1 MVNGNNNSRI
11 INGLPSPE
19 GKWPEM
25 AAIYR
30 FGDFICG
37 GVVWNENTIL
47 TAGHCICIKGSLPE
61 GCEID
66 EDLSTY
72 KIILGHHIRSEADDY
87 YKFDIE
93 SVHLHP
99 NYEPDYLMYD
109 IAVVRLKRLIELDG
123 LNEKVKCACEP
134 QPLKNLRTD
143 LCFALGWGTMDPK
156 RIILADHLQE
166 VIIPIQNEQWCREY
180 QSMPGYN
187 PEYHICVSNPEGGK
201 DACKGDSGGPLLCAN
216 RKDLSEFSLVGI
228 NSYGLHCAMPNQ
240 PAYFT
245 RVYEFVD
252 WIKEQSGE

>member
-1 MVNGNNNSRI
+1 MERKYYSNSWTLHVREDI
-11 INGLPSPE
+11 LYCM
-19 GKWPEM
+19 KWNLI
-25 AAIYR
+25 AI
-30 FGDFICG
+30 
-37 GVVWNENTIL
+37 L
-47 TAGHCICIKGSLPE
+47 LHSCIKGSLPE